1 MSSELVRLL
10 EQEARTEKDKVL
22 ADARARA
29 DALLVSAR
37 KEAEET
43 LAEARRRIEADQA
56 QARTRAASTA
66 SLRAAALVLEAKD
79 EAIRKVF
86 ERAEAELRAVAS
98 DPGRRRAAIRHLLRE
113 AAQGL
118 AGGRATVEVPQGD
131 AQVVREASRDLG
143 VELEV
148 RENAALTDGVWLT
161 SQDGR
166 LVIENTMSSRLARA
180 RLNLVSQVAEMLWGA

>member
-10 EQEARTEKDKVL
+10 EQEARTEKEKAL

-29 DALLVSAR
+29 EAIIIAAR
-37 KEAEET
+37 QEAEET

-66 SLRAAALVLEAKD
+66 SLRAGALVLEAKD

-86 ERAEAELRAVAS
+86 ERAEAELRAVVA
-98 DPGRRRAAIRHLLRE
+98 DPGRRRAAIRQLLRE
-113 AAQGL
+113 AAQGF
-118 AGGRATVEVPQGD
+118 AGGRVTAEIPPGD
-131 AQVVREASRDLG
+131 AQAVREASRDLG
-143 VELEV
+143 VEIEV
-148 RENAALTDGVWLT
+148 RENPAVTDGVRLV

-166 LVIENTMSSRLARA
+166 LVVENTVSSRLARA
-180 RLNLVSQVAEMLWGA
+180 RLNLVSQVAEILWG